1 MGSAHPATLRAGIQD
16 LNGWHPMA
24 AWHCHAGRMNPIPQ
38 ERNRFDEKKPFHELA
53 IGCERCHGPGKKHIH
68 FHEENHCRLGT
79 NVDPIVNPEKLSPE
93 LRDAVCYQCHLQG

>member
-1 MGSAHPATLRAGIQD
+1 MEKRVNGICHPATLRAGIQD

-24 AWHCHAGRMNPIPQ
+24 AVACHAGRMNPIPQ

-68 FHEENHCRLGT
+68 FHEENIAARDT
-79 NVDPIVNPEKLSPE
+79 VDPIVRP
-93 LRDAVCYQCHLQG
+93 